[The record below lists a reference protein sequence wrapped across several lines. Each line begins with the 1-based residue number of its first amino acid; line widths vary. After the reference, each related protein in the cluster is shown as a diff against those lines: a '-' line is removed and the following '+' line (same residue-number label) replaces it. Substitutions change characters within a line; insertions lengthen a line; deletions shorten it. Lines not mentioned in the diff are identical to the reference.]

1 MKSKVTGTNSTK
13 MTKGLYD
20 AIDSATMPIS
30 GTPEN
35 YTSNVTDYN
44 EGHSG
49 LDMLEQQPKPLLLR
63 NQNGK
68 QSLRID
74 VPSNHNFSSNYIDM
88 RDKSPITNQSA
99 VSNQLDLSQY
109 TDTNDA
115 LKNEILRQIKEL
127 ENNVDWQIYDA

>member
-30 GTPEN
+30 GTLEN

-49 LDMLEQQPKPLLLR
+49 LDMLE
-63 NQNGK
+63 
-68 QSLRID
+68 
-74 VPSNHNFSSNYIDM
+74 
-88 RDKSPITNQSA
+88 
-99 VSNQLDLSQY
+99 
-109 TDTNDA
+109 
-115 LKNEILRQIKEL
+115 
-127 ENNVDWQIYDA
+127 